1 MDPEE
6 QKLIGALVAADKAGD
21 TKSAKIF
28 ADLLNQ
34 RRASKA
40 PAAPNP
46 NAPNP
51 ITTAMQQSTRDVNQR
66 FADKK
71 NEFQYIPTGM
81 GIAPPSNMMRTPGG
95 MYVENPEFEK
105 SQESLE
111 GFGRTAS
118 YAMAP
123 YLTAA
128 AAGAPF
134 GGPGGSLAGMGALA
148 LSDLGVSLYNLA
160 GTPFGAP
167 RVDTPSQTIRNT
179 MASFAPD
186 FIAPPQTPGQ
196 RVLFSAADVAAGT
209 VGGTAL
215 AKQAANALT
224 RPNTLSRNVLE
235 TMGGGSVPV
244 NLAAGAGAGTT
255 GQLAREANAPAPVQL
270 AAELLGG
277 LAGSGT
283 AAGVNAMRRGG
294 VQNMR
299 PDQVQLTQ
307 QARTE
312 RNQLYSNMEAT
323 GVRYEKADVR
333 KLLKDF
339 ETRASTGLIPGLASA
354 PPELKTA
361 LTLIRAQLKT
371 GTANLSGPRQL
382 LELIDT
388 FENAATSGRMPVL
401 AGEFRRMLDDFMADP
416 TKTVNVK
423 TARTPAEIAQAQQD
437 VATQNALRTQ
447 ATEAS
452 QRVYRAEQF
461 DPVLDKIAADI
472 ANGVDPSRAIQ
483 NNLRTLAKNQE
494 FLRFATPEQ
503 RAAVLAAVQGDIP
516 QNILRTIGSFSPG
529 SAGLR
534 GKLGQLFTF
543 GGLGAGLTAPFAGPF
558 ALPAVL
564 GATIGGVV
572 GGGTSAARQAAN
584 VGSETSL
591 NRLGEFLKTGAMPP
605 KPETSRFGRAA
616 LGSTAV
622 SAARED
628 ETEAKRIERERAKPK
643 EKQVI
648 LEAPKDAKEVQ
659 RMARVARDILADP
672 QYAKKY
678 KLSEISQLYNT
689 LFSAGQE
696 GYSDVLDLADE
707 IANFHEARYAAEQG
721 SKK

>member
-6 QKLIGALVAADKAGD
+6 QKLIGAIVAADKAGD
-21 TKSAKIF
+21 TKSAQIF
-28 ADLLNQ
+28 ADLLNK

-51 ITTAMQQSTRDVNQR
+51 ITTAMQESTRNVNQR
-66 FADKK
+66 FANRK

-81 GIAPPSNMMRTPGG
+81 GIAPPSNLMRTPGG

-105 SQESLE
+105 PQDTLE
-111 GFGRTAS
+111 GFARTAS
-118 YAMAP
+118 YGMAP

-148 LSDLGVSLYNLA
+148 LSDLGVGLYNLA

-167 RVDTPSQTIRNT
+167 RVDTPSQMIRNAMT
-179 MASFAPD
+179 SVAPD

-196 RVLFSAADVAAGT
+196 RVLFSGIDVAGGT
-209 VGGTAL
+209 LGGTAL

-224 RPNTLSRNVLE
+224 RPNTLSRGVLE
-235 TMGGGSVPV
+235 TMGGGSTGV
-244 NLAAGAGAGTT
+244 NVASGMGAGVG

-270 AAELLGG
+270 LAELAGAGSLGG
-277 LAGSGT
+277 A

-294 VQNMR
+294 VPNMR

-307 QARTE
+307 QARTQ
-312 RNQLYSNMEAT
+312 RNQLYSDMEST
-323 GVRYEKADVR
+323 GVRYDKADVR
-333 KLLKDF
+333 RLLKDF
-339 ETRASTGLIPGLASA
+339 ETRANTGLIPGLASA
-354 PPELKTA
+354 PPELKAA
-361 LTLIRAQLKT
+361 LTQIRALLKT

-388 FENAATSGRMPVL
+388 FENSATSGRMPVL

-416 TKTVNVK
+416 TKSTNVK
-423 TARTPAEIAQAQQD
+423 AARTPAEIAQAQQD
-437 VATQNALRTQ
+437 VAAQNALRTQ

-483 NNLRTLAKNQE
+483 NNLRTLAKNAE
-494 FLRFATPEQ
+494 FARFATPEQ
-503 RAAVLAAVQGDIP
+503 RAAVLAAIQGDIP

-534 GKLGQLFTF
+534 GKLGQIFTF
-543 GGLGAGLTAPFAGPF
+543 GGMGAGLTAPFFPPAILGP
-558 ALPAVL
+558 VV
-564 GATIGGVV
+564 GGVV

-584 VGSETSL
+584 VSSETSL

-605 KPETSRFGRAA
+605 KPPTSRTGLATLA
-616 LGSTAV
+616 GTGV

-628 ETEAKRIERERAKPK
+628 ETETKRLERERAKPK

-648 LEAPKDAKEVQ
+648 LETPKDVKEVQ